1 MLKSRNEVLSD
12 IRQSRYLTSI
22 FQSWTPKQQESFL
35 CLCTGIHGVKI
46 LYDGFFKEI
55 FNPEY
60 APERLSDLL
69 SLLLHE
75 KVNIIN
81 VLPNDSTRLGD
92 ESSLLVTDI
101 IVEFEDGTLA
111 NVEIQKIGYY
121 FPGQRC
127 ACYSSDLLLRQYK
140 HVKDQANDNNKKFSY
155 RDIKTVYTIVFY
167 EKSPEEFHSFQEDY
181 IHYFQQKSDTGLE
194 LDLLQKYV
202 MIPLDIFKITHQN
215 KPIENKL
222 QAWLRFLS
230 TDVPEEVLALIRL
243 YPEFKVL
250 YEEIYTLCQN
260 TEKVMEMFSKEL
272 LKLDRNTVQ
281 YMIDDMQDTIDA
293 QNSIIAEKDSA
304 LAEKE
309 SALAE
314 NKNTITELTKKIQE
328 LEKQLN
334 STTIP

>member
-1 MLKSRNEVLSD
+1 MAAFYAD
-12 IRQSRYLTSI
+12 I
-22 FQSWTPKQQESFL
+22 EA
-35 CLCTGIHGVKI
+35 
-46 LYDGFFKEI
+46 FF
-55 FNPEY
+55 
-60 APERLSDLL
+60 
-69 SLLLHE
+69 
-75 KVNIIN
+75 
-81 VLPNDSTRLGD
+81 T
-92 ESSLLVTDI
+92 LV
-101 IVEFEDGTLA
+101 A
-111 NVEIQKIGYY
+111 
-121 FPGQRC
+121 
-127 ACYSSDLLLRQYK
+127 
-140 HVKDQANDNNKKFSY
+140 
-155 RDIKTVYTIVFY
+155 
-167 EKSPEEFHSFQEDY
+167 
-181 IHYFQQKSDTGLE
+181 
-194 LDLLQKYV
+194 
-202 MIPLDIFKITHQN
+202 LDIFKKTHQN

-304 LAEKE
+304 LAEKDCALAEKE
-309 SALAE
+309 SALAEKDNALAEKDSALAEKDCALAE